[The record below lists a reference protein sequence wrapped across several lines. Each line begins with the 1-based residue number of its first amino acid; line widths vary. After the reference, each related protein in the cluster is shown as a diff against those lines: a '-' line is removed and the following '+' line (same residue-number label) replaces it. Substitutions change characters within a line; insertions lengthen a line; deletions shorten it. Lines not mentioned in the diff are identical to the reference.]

1 MPLIIEDMSVYH
13 SLNQA
18 RGGVE
23 FLIVGG
29 FAGTVHGSSIPTRDL
44 DVVYRRTPE
53 NIDRLVRAIAPLS
66 PYLRDA
72 PAGLPF
78 LWDART
84 IKRGLNF
91 TLTTGA
97 GALDL
102 LGEIVGG
109 GGYDDLV
116 THSVEIE
123 VFDVRCRCL
132 GLRKLIEVKR
142 AAGRVKDLQAV
153 AELETLADESEPR

>member
-1 MPLIIEDMSVYH
+1 MTDFPLLVH
-13 SLNQA
+13 TLVG
-18 RGGVE
+18 GGVE

-53 NIDRLVRAIAPLS
+53 NIDRLVRVIAPLS

-84 IKRGLNF
+84 IERGLNF
-91 TLTTGA
+91 TLTTSA

-153 AELETLADESEPR
+153 AELETLADEFESR